1 MGVQF
6 NYSFLAG
13 TTFPSS
19 TLGGLYFVSGE
30 IWLKYLKNITVTYRN
45 RYERVE
51 FAAKLLKQYNLE
63 NESILNVG
71 GGGRRHLNT
80 ALEKL
85 KIIVETFFKIVSKLF
100 LESNIFLKISEN
112 SHKYL

>member
-1 MGVQF
+1 M
-6 NYSFLAG
+6 
-13 TTFPSS
+13 
-19 TLGGLYFVSGE
+19 
-30 IWLKYLKNITVTYRN
+30 KYLKNITVPYRN

-85 KIIVETFFKIVSKLF
+85 KINANCTEVDINGDNDFTLNLDEIEKL
-100 LESNIFLKISEN
+100 
-112 SHKYL
+112 